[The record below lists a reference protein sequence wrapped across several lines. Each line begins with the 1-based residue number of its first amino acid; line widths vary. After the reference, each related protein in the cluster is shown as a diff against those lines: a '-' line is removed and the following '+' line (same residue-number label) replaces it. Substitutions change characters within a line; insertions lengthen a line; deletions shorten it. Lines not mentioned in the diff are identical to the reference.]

1 MLARSI
7 LGKLSTTKN
16 MKIRFLKDFPCKG
29 GEGKPGIFWFSLIFS
44 LKSSLRP
51 LGYCAPCNQV
61 SYVRFGTSTCEIK
74 LNLNT
79 VDNWIHL
86 FIFKIITSRLTA
98 GFEPITFQLEDHAS
112 HFFKT
117 RAFAIF
123 QFRAPSNKIGDLIQK
138 NLFSIKKLL
147 STLLIKNRR

>member
-1 MLARSI
+1 MLARFI
-7 LGKLSTTKN
+7 LEKLSTTKN
-16 MKIRFLKDFPCKG
+16 MKIRFLKIPPARRRGQSWYLLVVIYFLSQKQR
-29 GEGKPGIFWFSLIFS
+29 
-44 LKSSLRP
+44 LR
-51 LGYCAPCNQV
+51 LLDYCAPCNPA
-61 SYVRFGTSTCEIK
+61 SYVRLGASTCEIK

-79 VDNWIHL
+79 VYIWKHL

-98 GFEPITFQLEDHAS
+98 GFEPMTFQLEDHAS

-123 QFRAPSNKIGDLIQK
+123 PFRAPSNKIGDLIQK